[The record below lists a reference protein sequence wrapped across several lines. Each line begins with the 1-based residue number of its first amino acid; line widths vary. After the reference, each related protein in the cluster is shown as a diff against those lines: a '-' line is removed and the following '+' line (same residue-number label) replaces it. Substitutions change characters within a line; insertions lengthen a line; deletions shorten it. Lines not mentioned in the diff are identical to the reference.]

1 MKTLR
6 VVLVLTLVSVFSAGT
21 LSFFELLAEKRIAE
35 NEKREIEESI
45 FTIVPQTEKIEE
57 VKDYYKLFD
66 KEGDLLGYIFLA
78 EGQGYQGP
86 VKILFGL
93 KPNLEELLG
102 IEIISHQETPGLG
115 AKIDSGEFKQ
125 QFRRLRVLP
134 KIEYLKKKPSLPNQ
148 IQAITAA
155 TVSSRSVVNILNK
168 KIPPRKDRFPKSK

>member
-6 VVLVLTLVSVFSAGT
+6 IVLVLALVSVFSAGT

-45 FTIVPQTEKIEE
+45 FTIAPQTEKIEE

-66 KEGDLLGYIFLA
+66 REGNLLGYVFLA

-86 VKILFGL
+86 VKILFAL

-115 AKIDSGEFKQ
+115 AKIDSEEFKQ
-125 QFRRLRVLP
+125 QFRRLKVLP

-148 IQAITAA
+148 IQAITGA

-168 KIPPRKDRFPKSK
+168 KIEQIRRELKKR